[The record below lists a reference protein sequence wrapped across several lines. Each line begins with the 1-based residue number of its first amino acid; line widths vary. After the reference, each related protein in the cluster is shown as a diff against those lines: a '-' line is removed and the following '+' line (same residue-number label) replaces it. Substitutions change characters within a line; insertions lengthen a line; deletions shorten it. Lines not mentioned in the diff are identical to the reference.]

1 MTTLDAEHRTGP
13 PAPEGSPD
21 RIEACRRLWSMARR
35 ASRVYEQPAG
45 EWIDGVRRTAPQL
58 VAASGDDIE
67 RVAAV
72 AWGGLGR

>member
-1 MTTLDAEHRTGP
+1 MTALDAEHWTGP

-21 RIEACRRLWSMARR
+21 RIERRRLWSMARR
-35 ASRVYEQPAG
+35 ASRVYEQPTG

-58 VAASGDDIE
+58 VAASGDDVE